1 MTQRAATQFE
11 IGAFHMVPPL
21 LMAPQEDTL
30 EWLATAHATAAGLQ
44 GEAAD
49 FAAVKASVGLRLRR
63 FGCKPRQIATRGYDT
78 FDVRS
83 HDFASTGLYAL
94 GINRD
99 TGVYVGPHSTSLGDR
114 SAFYSQ
120 RVRQVF
126 EDFYPADQTGRLPT
140 VAPDHLI
147 HVTCTGYVSP
157 SAPQVLINDRG
168 WHQQTGV
175 THAYHMGCY
184 AAFPAIRIAEG
195 LARSGGAKGHERFRA
210 DIVHTELCTLHLNPA
225 DSSPEQLV
233 VHSLFADGHVKYSL
247 APAGSLK
254 RGFRL
259 LDVCEQ
265 IIPDSASDMTWDLD
279 HWGFR
284 MGLSREVPQKIGA
297 EIRSFVQRLAAQCGC
312 ELGNLLREAQF
323 AIHPGGPK
331 IIDSVQELLEL
342 RDAQTAQAKKVLLTR
357 GNMSSATL
365 PHVWMAMEA
374 DGLEPGTKVV
384 SLAFGPGL
392 TIFGAIFES
401 F

>member
-1 MTQRAATQFE
+1 MNF
-11 IGAFHMVPPL
+11 
-21 LMAPQEDTL
+21 
-30 EWLATAHATAAGLQ
+30 
-44 GEAAD
+44 
-49 FAAVKASVGLRLRR
+49 
-63 FGCKPRQIATRGYDT
+63 
-78 FDVRS
+78 
-83 HDFASTGLYAL
+83 
-94 GINRD
+94 
-99 TGVYVGPHSTSLGDR
+99 
-114 SAFYSQ
+114 
-120 RVRQVF
+120 
-126 EDFYPADQTGRLPT
+126 
-140 VAPDHLI
+140 
-147 HVTCTGYVSP
+147 
-157 SAPQVLINDRG
+157 
-168 WHQQTGV
+168 
-175 THAYHMGCY
+175 
-184 AAFPAIRIAEG
+184 
-195 LARSGGAKGHERFRA
+195 
-210 DIVHTELCTLHLNPA
+210 
-225 DSSPEQLV
+225 
-233 VHSLFADGHVKYSL
+233 LFADGHVKYSL